1 MLSKK
6 AIKILLDKKVEEYNS
21 PSFIPNDPISI
32 PHRFTKKQD
41 IEIAGFFAAIF
52 AWGQRVTI
60 INKCLD
66 LLQRMDNSPHDFV
79 LNHTETD
86 LLKLLNFK
94 HRTFNDTD
102 LLYAINFFHQWYTT
116 NNSLEDAFAMGMKK
130 TDETVENGLNY
141 FRKTFFTGEFV
152 PSRTQKHI
160 ASPKQ
165 KSACKRINMYLR
177 WMVRKDSCG
186 VDFGLWNKI
195 KPSQLVCPLDVHV
208 NSVAIEMGL
217 LTNTKS
223 NWQAAIELT
232 QNLKLFDKA
241 DPVKYDF
248 ALFGIGVNSEVLSY

>member
-160 ASPKQ
+160 ASPQQ
-165 KSACKRINMYLR
+165 KSACKRINMFLR